1 MAGYRVACA
10 GAVIAST
17 GLAAWVLL
25 RRHGELQR
33 ETAQRL
39 AAEQQCKLL
48 RAEVERLEAGLSVA
62 LRREEE
68 RAREAQRHVTFFAE
82 ERDALE
88 DAREALAA
96 REEQHKAEQV
106 EARKVLESS
115 RERSAELRRHNAEKA
130 ETVEQL
136 RLELEA
142 LRRANNSS
150 TSEPVES
157 EPAPATPDVAADV
170 PVTTER
176 RAKAAQD
183 SGRRRARMNERRELA
198 AKLDALVA
206 APSS

>member
-1 MAGYRVACA
+1 MAGYRVAIA

-17 GLAAWVLL
+17 GLAAWALL
-25 RRHGELQR
+25 RRRGDLQR

-48 RAEVERLEAGLSVA
+48 RAEVERLEAALSVA

-68 RAREAQRHVTFFAE
+68 RVREAQRHEAFFAE

-88 DAREALAA
+88 VAREALAA
-96 REEQHKAEQV
+96 REEQHRAEQV

-142 LRRANNSS
+142 LRRATKK
-150 TSEPVES
+150 TSCGRQLIS
-157 EPAPATPDVAADV
+157 
-170 PVTTER
+170 
-176 RAKAAQD
+176 AQRLDFPNASRSASRLDHIGHDGTD
-183 SGRRRARMNERRELA
+183 SKCMFRSYRIRTA
-198 AKLDALVA
+198 
-206 APSS
+206 